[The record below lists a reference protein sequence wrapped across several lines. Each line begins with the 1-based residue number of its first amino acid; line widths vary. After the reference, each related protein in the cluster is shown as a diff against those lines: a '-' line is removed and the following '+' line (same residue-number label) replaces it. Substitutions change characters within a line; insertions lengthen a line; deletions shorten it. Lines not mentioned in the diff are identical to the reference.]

1 MICKSTWPN
10 PRGSDR
16 DGTQEILNDQRL
28 DGDVTYG
35 KTKIFIKSPETVFH
49 LEQVRYVYDFQK
61 CVFNICYIFL
71 CQ

>member
-1 MICKSTWPN
+1 MLCKDTWPN

-16 DGTQEILNDQRL
+16 DGTQAILKSQNL

-49 LEQVRYVYDFQK
+49 LEEVRYHQ
-61 CVFNICYIFL
+61 CLNN
-71 CQ
+71 